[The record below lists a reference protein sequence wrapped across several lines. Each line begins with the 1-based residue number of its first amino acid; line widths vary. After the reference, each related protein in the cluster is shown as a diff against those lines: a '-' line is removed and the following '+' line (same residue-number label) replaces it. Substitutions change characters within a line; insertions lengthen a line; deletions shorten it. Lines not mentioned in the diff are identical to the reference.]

1 MKARDKSR
9 VATLRMVNA
18 EFKRVEVDER
28 RELTDDDV
36 IAILTKM
43 LKQRQ
48 DSYTQFTE
56 AKRDDLA
63 SKEAEEMTLIRE
75 FLPEPLD
82 EAALKSLIADA
93 IAASGASSMKD
104 MGKVMGV
111 LKPQITG
118 RADMGAVSG
127 MVKTLLAQ

>member
-56 AKRDDLA
+56 ATRDDLA